1 MIFQFYLCKMLKVG
15 NTGKDGV
22 HVFPHTNY
30 QVVIPFRQVCKCLLQ
45 LLYPILS
52 KWSDKEMKSRNVLVH
67 DLKKKKGK
75 YVLEFEIG
83 IGLLWVLFFVGNSSC
98 MRNTYYAKIHGQ
110 FFFPLL
116 KVFPFNSSEWHCNHL
131 LVRVLT
137 LLHTVLPTLKSL
149 HTYYLCHTEVI
160 VNQTWTPLISG
171 FTKK

>member
-1 MIFQFYLCKMLKVG
+1 MAFTCSPIPTIKLSSPLDKYVNVYYNYYTQFCQSDLIK
-15 NTGKDGV
+15 
-22 HVFPHTNY
+22 
-30 QVVIPFRQVCKCLLQ
+30 
-45 LLYPILS
+45 
-52 KWSDKEMKSRNVLVH
+52 KWNHETFLFMTS
-67 DLKKKKGK
+67 KKGK

-83 IGLLWVLFFVGNSSC
+83 FGLLWILFFVGNSSC

-116 KVFPFNSSEWHCNHL
+116 KIFPFNSSEWHCNHL